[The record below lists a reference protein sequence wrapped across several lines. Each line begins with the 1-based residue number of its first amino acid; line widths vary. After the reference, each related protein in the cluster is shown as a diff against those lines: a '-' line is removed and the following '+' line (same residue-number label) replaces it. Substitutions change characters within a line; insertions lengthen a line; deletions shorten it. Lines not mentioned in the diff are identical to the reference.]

1 MYYNK
6 FGHLNINFL
15 EFSDS
20 DITLDDKNKLEKHIN
35 LIEMYILSLLSH
47 PCLYRSIAVYGS
59 QL

>member
-1 MYYNK
+1 MYDNK

-35 LIEMYILSLLSH
+35 LIEMYILKSIVTPLS
-47 PCLYRSIAVYGS
+47 V
-59 QL
+59 